1 MDRSGA
7 TYMGVCSSNSK
18 RVDAH
23 SLMPILRPWCR
34 VNGNLELCLF
44 EWDPGIRVVEFDVR
58 RNGFLFKGE
67 NSLDARRYARGTFRM
82 ALMKVRSVM
91 VLVNASLER
100 WIVECSHAIN

>member
-18 RVDAH
+18 RIDAH
-23 SLMPILRPWCR
+23 SFMPILRPWCR

-44 EWDPGIRVVEFDVR
+44 EWDPGVRVVEFDVW

-67 NSLDARRYARGTFRM
+67 NSLDTRRYARGTFSM
-82 ALMKVRSVM
+82 TLIKARSVM
-91 VLVNASLER
+91 ALSKAFLK
-100 WIVECSHAIN
+100 